1 MSQSKNTTTNLIPSL
16 RYADAAKAIDWLCD
30 AFGFE
35 RHLVVPG
42 ENGAI
47 VHAQLSFGRGTLMLG
62 SGGQHDRP
70 FDRFVQPPK
79 NRDEV
84 RPGSLYGIVD
94 DADAHCTRARAAG
107 AEILDEPRDEDYGGR
122 GYTCRDLEGNV
133 WTFGSYDP
141 YAETDGS

>member
-1 MSQSKNTTTNLIPSL
+1 MSQAKNTIVNLIPSL

-47 VHAQLSFGRGTLMLG
+47 AHAQLTFGDGMLMLG
-62 SGGQHDRP
+62 SGGAHGRP

-79 NRDEV
+79 DRDDV
-84 RPGSLYGIVD
+84 RPGSLYLIVE
-94 DADAHCTRARAAG
+94 DADAHCARARTAA
-107 AEILDEPRDEDYGGR
+107 AVSPAVR
-122 GYTCRDLEGNV
+122 C
-133 WTFGSYDP
+133 
-141 YAETDGS
+141 

>member
-1 MSQSKNTTTNLIPSL
+1 MSNPRNTVVNLIPSL

-47 VHAQLSFGRGTLMLG
+47 AHAQLTFGNGMLMLG
-62 SGGQHDRP
+62 SGDEHGGRP
-70 FDRFVQPPK
+70 FDQFVQPPK
-79 NRDEV
+79 QRDDV
-84 RPGSLYGIVD
+84 RSGSLYVIVE
-94 DADAHCTRARAAG
+94 DADAHCVRARTAG
-107 AEILDEPRDEDYGGR
+107 AKILDECRDEDYGGR

-133 WTFGSYDP
+133 WTFGTYDP
-141 YAETDGS
+141 YAEAD